1 MSRGLHRRAVQR
13 TALACFGA
21 CLVASLGAPGLSGC
35 SGSPTEPPPELP
47 NVPPMPP
54 IPPIGAVASA
64 KNDAALPRVPAD
76 TQSRMAA
83 SHVLVS
89 YAGAVN
95 ALPNVTRS
103 REEARARAEEMRG
116 KLLAGGDFAGLAKA
130 YSDDSTGPRGGSLGG
145 FMEGT
150 MVAPFEAAV
159 KALSAGQV
167 SDIVETPFGF
177 HVIRRDALAEVHAKH
192 MVVTWSGAERAPPT
206 VKRSKDEAKA
216 RVEEAKAKL
225 ASGAPWADVVR
236 TYSDGPAKDDG
247 GDLGWFGRNQL
258 APMLDSAAFDLD
270 VGATSAV
277 VESPRGFHI
286 LQRVE

>member
-1 MSRGLHRRAVQR
+1 MSRGLPAVVLA
-13 TALACFGA
+13 AL
-21 CLVASLGAPGLSGC
+21 LLGGC
-35 SGSPTEPPPELP
+35 SGNSPAEPPPELP
-47 NVPPMPP
+47 NVPPVGAITAPP
-54 IPPIGAVASA
+54 EAPGEAM
-64 KNDAALPRVPAD
+64 PRVPAT
-76 TQSRMAA
+76 TQARMAA

-89 YAGAVN
+89 YSGAVN

-103 REEARARAEEMRG
+103 REEARARAEEVRG
-116 KLLAGGDFAGLAKA
+116 KLLAGADFAGLAKA

-159 KALSAGQV
+159 KAMPVGQV
-167 SDIVETPFGF
+167 SEVVESPFGY
-177 HVIRRDALAEVHAKH
+177 HVIRRDALAEVHARH
-192 MVVTWSGAERAPPT
+192 MLITWAGAERAPAGIG
-206 VKRSKDEAKA
+206 RSKDEAKA

-225 ASGAPWADVVR
+225 AAGTPWADVVR
-236 TYSDGPAKDDG
+236 TFSDGPAKDDG
-247 GDLGWFGRNQL
+247 GDLGWFGRGQL

-270 VGATSAV
+270 IGGTSPV